1 MMASLRNK
9 LEGIASE
16 SKLSSI
22 GKIMGLGDKSADA
35 AKAGDAATD
44 AAAGA
49 SKIEVPPSSGGG
61 ARDPGQQARM
71 QQLSNPNPAV
81 ATANDPFNLAPGA
94 IRKQADGAAGA
105 GSGTAK
111 AGDNAAGAGSGT
123 AKAGDNAAGMT
134 TTQKRAGAAGAIGL
148 AGLAGLAGGDTQ
160 QTTPPAPGGSA
171 NPPGG
176 STAPAK
182 PPKPTAPAAPTAPAG
197 SPELDELDAIAREL
211 AQSQEPLAIELMG
224 QYNALRSKL
233 GKAKEMPN
241 ELEEMIRLIKY

>member
-16 SKLSSI
+16 SKLGSI
-22 GKIMGLGDKSADA
+22 GKLMGLGDKSADA
-35 AKAGDAATD
+35 AKGADAATD

-61 ARDPGQQARM
+61 ARDAGQQARM

-81 ATANDPFNLAPGA
+81 ATANDPFKLAPGA
-94 IRKQADGAAGA
+94 RPGASGA
-105 GSGTAK
+105 AK
-111 AGDNAAGAGSGT
+111 AGDDVADAGGSAAKTTPPATGMTGRQKAAVGAGIAGATIAGT
-123 AKAGDNAAGMT
+123 M
-134 TTQKRAGAAGAIGL
+134 L
-148 AGLAGLAGGDTQ
+148 PGGDTQ

-171 NPPGG
+171 NAPGG
-176 STAPAK
+176 STTPAK
-182 PPKPTAPAAPTAPAG
+182 PPKPTAPSAPAG

-233 GKAKEMPN
+233 GKAKEMPG